1 MATLRKRGNTWTA
14 VVRLTGSPARYRT
27 FPTKGEAQQWAAKI
41 EQGIRSGDI
50 DSAEA
55 STLTFTGAVRQYLL
69 YLPQRGYRTEEAMA
83 RTLDFWAGKNG
94 NLLGRCALDKITT
107 PMLGKIKDDW
117 LQTLEPATVNRRLMT
132 LSAFFKWACGER
144 SLLRRNP
151 VKGVSKP
158 REPRGRVRYLSEDE
172 RVRLFDT
179 CRSLQDYFYPL
190 VVTACYTGM
199 RQAEL
204 LSLTW
209 DNVDLVEGW
218 AHLEHTKNGERRRV
232 PLRGPALEVL
242 KEWRQRD
249 RFSTGRVFGPTHF
262 NSHRWGK
269 VLKSA
274 CIDDLRFHD
283 CRHTAASYLAMSG
296 ADLNSIATLLG
307 HKTLAVTRRYT
318 HLSDQ
323 HLGSAIEKMAAKFP
337 TPA

>member
-1 MATLRKRGNTWTA
+1 MATIRKRGTTWTA

-27 FPTKGEAQQWAAKI
+27 FPTKEEAKNWSRKI

-55 STLTFTGAVRQYLL
+55 STLTFTEAIKQYLL
-69 YLPQRGYRTEEAMA
+69 YLPQRGYRTEEDMA
-83 RTLDFWAGKNG
+83 RTLDAWAVDSG
-94 NLLGRCALDKITT
+94 LGRYALDKIST
-107 PMLGKIKDDW
+107 PMLGQIKDKW
-117 LQTLEPATVNRRLMT
+117 LTRLAPATINRRLMT

-144 SLLRRNP
+144 NLLRRNP

-158 REPRGRVRYLSEDE
+158 REPRGRVRYLSEEE
-172 RVRLFDT
+172 RERLFAA
-179 CRSLQDYFYPL
+179 CRNQQDYLYPL
-190 VVTACYTGM
+190 VTTACYSGM

-204 LSLTW
+204 LGLTW

-242 KEWRQRD
+242 REWRQRD
-249 RFSTGRVFGPTHF
+249 RFSQGRVFGPTHF
-262 NSHRWGK
+262 NSYKWEK
-269 VLKSA
+269 VLKTA
-274 CIDDLRFHD
+274 GIEDFRFHD

-296 ADLNSIATLLG
+296 ADLNAIATLLG

-323 HLGSAIEKMAAKFP
+323 HLGSAIERMAEKFP
-337 TPA
+337 TSA